1 VAARLVAV
9 PLLGGPLVM
18 GLAACASPLPA
29 ERLADAVA
37 DALESRLGFRPEVTC
52 PEDVEAEVGAQGRCT
67 ATAEGDSVG
76 YAATVTV
83 TSVTGDEAEF
93 DVRVERQPR
102 G

>member
-1 VAARLVAV
+1 MAARLAAV
-9 PLLGGPLVM
+9 LPIVLGLV
-18 GLAACASPLPA
+18 ACAGPLPA
-29 ERLADAVA
+29 ESLADAVA

-52 PEDVEAEVGAQGRCT
+52 PDDVEAQVGAQGRCT
-67 ATAEGDSVG
+67 AYAGGDSVG

-83 TSVTGDEAEF
+83 TSVNGDEAEF